1 MPLELNAAL
10 GPILESAH
18 EIAREAGAIL
28 RRGWRTGAEVS
39 HKGEI
44 DLVTEFDLASE
55 KHIRARMSAAFPD
68 HGVVCEE
75 GGGDPDHELVWYC
88 DPLDGT
94 TNFAHG
100 HFFFSVSLGLARA
113 GVPIGGVVHA
123 PALDTSWLGGE
134 GVGAWREHSG
144 VRTSARVSTKA
155 TTLSSALIGTGF
167 PYDRRTSPENNVR
180 EFSRIVLGVQGIR
193 RCGSAAMDLCL
204 VADGTYDAYW
214 EQKLAPWDMCAGVAI
229 ARAAGARVTDYLGAE
244 PSLKRGRVVATN
256 GALHEVL
263 LAEIAA
269 ARLLPLDGA

>member
-1 MPLELNAAL
+1 MSLDSNATLAT
-10 GPILESAH
+10 AH
-18 EIAREAGAIL
+18 AIAREAGAL
-28 RRGWRTGAEVS
+28 LLAGWRTGTVAQ

-55 KHIRARMSAAFPD
+55 KLIRARMSAAFPD
-68 HGVVCEE
+68 HAIVCEE
-75 GGGDPDHELVWYC
+75 GGGDADRELVWYC
-88 DPLDGT
+88 DPIDGT

-100 HFFFSVSLGLARA
+100 HFFFAVSLGLARG
-113 GVPIGGVVHA
+113 GVPIAGVVHA

-134 GVGAWREHSG
+134 GVGAWREQRG
-144 VRTSARVSTKA
+144 VRAPARVSTRA
-155 TTLSSALIGTGF
+155 TKLNQGLVGTGF

-214 EQKLAPWDMCAGVAI
+214 EQKLAPWDMCAGLAI
-229 ARAAGARVTDYLGAE
+229 ARAAGARVTDYEGGE

-256 GALHEVL
+256 GALHDEL
-263 LAEIAA
+263 MAEIAA
-269 ARLLPLDGA
+269 ARRES